1 MVAPLP
7 HERLCVMV
15 RKSDVII
22 VKKKKKKD
30 QVPLSPRH
38 D

>member
-7 HERLCVMV
+7 HEPLCVMV

-22 VKKKKKKD
+22 VQKKEKD
-30 QVPLSPRH
+30 QVPLSPHH